1 MTNEE
6 SYFGFIYYSTQEKTQ
21 KLKSYIDYCE
31 AHLLRGKPALDALP
45 QFNLT
50 TNDIPTYIYKRYL
63 RPY

>member
-1 MTNEE
+1 M
-6 SYFGFIYYSTQEKTQ
+6 YYSTQEKTQ
-21 KLKSYIDYCE
+21 KLKDYIDYCE

-50 TNDIPTYIYKRYL
+50 TDDIPTYIYKRYL